1 MAELRDKGIEIAN
14 DAVAADT
21 AGHYE
26 EAISKYI
33 KASEYLLTATKYEK
47 NPVTLKTLR
56 GKCLEYTSRAEMLKK
71 GLDDAKGG
79 GGKKAAAGG
88 GSKEEEEEEDDDIE
102 PEPLTEEQLRKAEQ
116 EMEAEL
122 NKLVGMESVKT
133 NMRKLCKQL
142 SLDLRR
148 RQQGH
153 AVLDAI
159 RHMMFTGTPRLLP
172 ARRANP
178 DPKPNPNHNP
188 GNPNPN
194 PTPNPNHKPTPNPGP
209 NPEQAPALRC

>member
-1 MAELRDKGIEIAN
+1 MKKTKWLSVLVRRRVGEVRRSRDQFRHMAELRDKGIEIAN

-116 EMEAEL
+116 
-122 NKLVGMESVKT
+122 V
-133 NMRKLCKQL
+133 
-142 SLDLRR
+142 
-148 RQQGH
+148 
-153 AVLDAI
+153 
-159 RHMMFTGTPRLLP
+159 
-172 ARRANP
+172 
-178 DPKPNPNHNP
+178 
-188 GNPNPN
+188 NPNPDISCR
-194 PTPNPNHKPTPNPGP
+194 G
-209 NPEQAPALRC
+209 

>member
-1 MAELRDKGIEIAN
+1 MKKTKWLSVLVRRRVGEVRRSRDQFRHMAELRDKGIEIAN

-79 GGKKAAAGG
+79 GGKKAANPFAELFGAA
-88 GSKEEEEEEDDDIE
+88 SDEEDDDE
-102 PEPLTEEQLRKAEQ
+102 DDEAGEGGLGGAGGAALATGGAAAGAARAAAVEKAQAREQL
-116 EMEAEL
+116 
-122 NKLVGMESVKT
+122 
-133 NMRKLCKQL
+133 
-142 SLDLRR
+142 
-148 RQQGH
+148 
-153 AVLDAI
+153 AI
-159 RHMMFTGTPRLLP
+159 GG
-172 ARRANP
+172 ARREVRV
-178 DPKPNPNHNP
+178 
-188 GNPNPN
+188 
-194 PTPNPNHKPTPNPGP
+194 T
-209 NPEQAPALRC
+209 